1 MLHLRTP
8 QVERVLA
15 IRFGIVEEGRTAL
28 RGRLEHLRR
37 LGTPAGI
44 KRGQGRAATYG
55 WDELLELIVAVEL
68 LAVGL
73 TPEHA
78 HRIASTQFGEF
89 RQAFTLLSF
98 ELGAQAPEAV
108 ENRRVPPG
116 IFAEVLV
123 TADAF
128 AGMRSPNAQRALFAT
143 TKSEQFDIHGL
154 PGELLTARVALDVA
168 PTALR
173 LLHAMSKGLDLPGGL
188 VLAEF
193 NAWAIDNVQNP

>member
-1 MLHLRTP
+1 MHLRTP

-15 IRFGIVEEGRTAL
+15 MRFGVAKEGRTAL

-44 KRGQGRAATYG
+44 KKGQGRAATYG
-55 WDELLELIVAVEL
+55 WDEFLELIVAVEL

-78 HRIASTQFGEF
+78 HRIASTQFGQF
-89 RQAFTLLSF
+89 RQAFALLSF
-98 ELGAQAPEAV
+98 ELGAQALEAV
-108 ENRRVPPG
+108 ESRRVPPG
-116 IFAEVLV
+116 ISAEVLV

-143 TKSEQFDIHGL
+143 TKSEHFDIHDL
-154 PGELLTARVALDVA
+154 PSELLTARVALDVA
-168 PTALR
+168 PIALR
-173 LLHAMSKGLDLPGGL
+173 LLHAMSMTLDLPRNL
-188 VLAEF
+188 LLADFKE
-193 NAWAIDNVQNP
+193 WAIDNVQNP